1 MVNPQDHYIVCGGN
15 ALANRLVVELRDLYD
30 VPVIA
35 IVPSSDDSHVS
46 QITKTLGVDA
56 VVVRD
61 ALTEEALQAAG
72 IAEARGIAFVDG
84 DDQSNIHAALRAQGM
99 SPGIRIVI
107 RMFNH
112 RLREHIRQLIANC
125 AALSASETAA
135 PAFVNA
141 ALRRPNT
148 VQAGGR
154 SLCVAV
160 GDAIDTGRLPLC
172 VVADQID
179 PSDPSAI
186 AMLPRDRNPTMR
198 WIEDDVLRLA
208 SEGGSGRAVL
218 QFIDREP
225 RVDISRVS
233 RLRWRFIDAWRFF
246 TSAQLRVALVVAGV
260 AVLVSFI
267 GIWVV
272 RPIGWAVYET
282 LLNIAGSA
290 VPDTYG
296 GASATGGVWQRVFQV
311 ATTFSGILLV
321 PIVTAVLVE
330 NTGMDRRGSVRGP
343 SAGVRGHFVV
353 VGLGNV
359 GTRVALLARDL
370 GIPVV
375 CVERDENARGIATV
389 RGNDIPV
396 LIGEGPVVETLRQA
410 RVDTCRAVLALTGD
424 DVSNLEAALEAREI
438 NPDVRVVVRLF
449 DDDFAA
455 HVYGKVGNAAS
466 RSVSYLGAP
475 AFAAALMGQE
485 VLGTLSVYRHV
496 LLVAEIAVD
505 EESKMLGKALRDVE
519 IDGAIRVIALHR
531 VRGPAFEWHPADL
544 GHRLAVGDTL
554 IVATTRAGL
563 GHLHGRTP

>member
-1 MVNPQDHYIVCGGN
+1 VVHPPDHFIVCGGN
-15 ALANRLVVELRDLYD
+15 ALANRLVAELRDLYD
-30 VPVIA
+30 VSVSA
-35 IVPSSDDSHVS
+35 IVPSTDDAHVT
-46 QITKTLGVDA
+46 QIMKKLNPEA
-56 VVVRD
+56 VVVSD
-61 ALTEEALQAAG
+61 ALTEEALQEAG
-72 IAEARGIAFVDG
+72 VAEARGIAFVDG

-99 SPGIRIVI
+99 NPGIRIVI
-107 RMFNH
+107 RMYNQ

-154 SLCVAV
+154 SLSVAL
-160 GDAIDTGRLPLC
+160 GDAIDTSRLPLC

-179 PSDPSAI
+179 PSDPSTI
-186 AMLPRDRNPTMR
+186 EMLPRERNPTMR
-198 WIEDDVLRLA
+198 WIEEDVLRLA
-208 SEGGSGRAVL
+208 SGAGSGRAVL
-218 QFIDREP
+218 QFIDGEP
-225 RVDISRVS
+225 RVVISRIS
-233 RLRWRFIDAWRFF
+233 RLRWRLIDAWRFF
-246 TSAQLRVALVVAGV
+246 TSAQLQVVMVVAGT
-260 AVLVSFI
+260 AVLASFI

-272 RPIGWAVYET
+272 RPVGWAVYET
-282 LLNIAGSA
+282 VLNIAGSA

-296 GASATGGVWQRVFQV
+296 QSSSVGGTWQRVFQV
-311 ATTFSGILLV
+311 ATTLSGILLV

-330 NTGMDRRGSVRGP
+330 NTGSARRGSLRPP

-389 RGNDIPV
+389 RGHDIPV
-396 LIGEGPVVETLRQA
+396 VIGEGPVVETLRRA

-438 NPDVRVVVRLF
+438 NPEVRVVVRLF

-466 RSVSYLGAP
+466 

-496 LLVAEIAVD
+496 LLLAEITVD
-505 EESKMLGKALRDVE
+505 EESKLLGQALRD
-519 IDGAIRVIALHR
+519 IDSDGAIRIVALHR
-531 VRGPAFEWHPADL
+531 VKGPAYEWRPADH
-544 GHRLAVGDTL
+544 GHRLAVGDTV
-554 IVATTRAGL
+554 IVAATRAGL
-563 GHLHGRTP
+563 GYLHGRAA